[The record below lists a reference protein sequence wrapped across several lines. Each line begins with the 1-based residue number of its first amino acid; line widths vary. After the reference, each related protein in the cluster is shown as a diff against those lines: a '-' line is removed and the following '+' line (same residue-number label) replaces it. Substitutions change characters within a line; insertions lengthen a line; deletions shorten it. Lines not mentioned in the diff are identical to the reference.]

1 MNLKKTI
8 EDDIKKAMLA
18 KDKAKLTALRGIKAA
33 ILLAETEKGASSDLN
48 QDAEIKLL
56 MKAAKQRKDAADLY
70 EENGRLDLATA
81 ERAEL
86 EIINQYLPQQLS
98 EEELKEELKTIIAQV
113 GASGPQDMGK
123 VMGAATSKLAGRADG
138 KMISFHVKNLL
149 QS

>member
-1 MNLKKTI
+1 MSLKKTI

-18 KDKAKLTALRGIKAA
+18 KNKERLTALRGIKAA
-33 ILLAETEKGASSDLN
+33 ILLAETEKGASSELS

-70 EENGRLDLATA
+70 EEKGRADLAAT

-86 EIINQYLPQQLS
+86 EVINEFLPRPLS
-98 EEELKEELKTIIAQV
+98 DDELKEELKKIIAEV

-123 VMGAATSKLAGRADG
+123 VMGAATTRLAGKADG
-138 KMISFHVKNLL
+138 KAISSQVKNLL
-149 QS
+149 QP